1 MDGWEQTTVG
11 GGGAF
16 MIGKGGT
23 RIPAPEK
30 AAVWNRTTGT
40 TVVLPFQVGDRLW
53 VRETIRAK
61 ELSSGQ
67 DGIEYLADG
76 AFHPI
81 DNSEEAAMAWM
92 DLNQIGREA
101 CRGSGG

>member
-67 DGIEYLADG
+67 AGSEDLADG
-76 AFHPI
+76 
-81 DNSEEAAMAWM
+81 E
-92 DLNQIGREA
+92 IGSASWRERR
-101 CRGSGG
+101 CQYGSITGVAVPLKKKNH